1 MKYSLLIKLI
11 IALSFSFNLLAAN
24 INTLKDELNQKS
36 FKVTKLAATI
46 NSIDKSI
53 GQNNR
58 KYLDKRDQLNQIDL
72 ELVKFKQELSASAD
86 DVAKDYELVNKIF
99 RQYLLDRM
107 DHGDDNKILKDK
119 IYIQTLSLQLEE
131 LNHAQLESK
140 KMLDQ
145 VNKLSNDLS
154 IIKQE
159 EQAIYD
165 LIVELETDKKNKSQ
179 DYLNQLESKNSIRE
193 KLEKALA
200 KKRVSKY
207 KKSNFS
213 KKKTY
218 SISKFKNKN
227 LRLPIDGFNSFKGGK
242 KGVTFTFDKV
252 SPVLASSSGHVAYSG
267 ELASY
272 GRIIMIDHGND
283 IRSLVLGDI
292 KINVKKGD
300 FVNKGQVLAYTVS
313 EPGLTKNLYYELRKK
328 NIAQNTLQILKDN
341 KVL

>member
-1 MKYSLLIKLI
+1 MKISLLISLV
-11 IALSFSFNLLAAN
+11 FVFNLYAAN
-24 INTLKDELNQKS
+24 ISRLKDELNSRS

-46 NSIDKSI
+46 NSLDKSI
-53 GQNNR
+53 GKNNR
-58 KYLDKRDQLNQIDL
+58 KYLDKRNELNQL
-72 ELVKFKQELSASAD
+72 ESQLAGLQEELTSSAD
-86 DVAKDYELVNKIF
+86 NVSKDYDLVNKIF
-99 RQYLLDRM
+99 RQYLLDRI
-107 DHGDDNKILKDK
+107 DQEDDNKILKDK
-119 IYIQTLSLQLEE
+119 VYIQTLSLQLEE

-140 KMLDQ
+140 KMLDK
-145 VNKLSNDLS
+145 VNLLSSTLTN
-154 IIKQE
+154 IKKD

-165 LIVELETDKKNKSQ
+165 LIVELENDKKNKSQ
-179 DYLNQLESKNSIRE
+179 EYLNNLESKNTLRE
-193 KLEKALA
+193 RLDKAMA
-200 KKRVSKY
+200 KNRISKKTKKVSKTYRVS
-207 KKSNFS
+207 NF
-213 KKKTY
+213 KKTD
-218 SISKFKNKN
+218 
-227 LRLPIDGFNSFKGGK
+227 LRLPLDGFNSFKGGK

-272 GRIIMIDHGND
+272 GKIIMIDHGSD

-300 FVNKGQVLAYTVS
+300 FVNKGQVLAYTIS

>member
-1 MKYSLLIKLI
+1 MKLSLLISLV
-11 IALSFSFNLLAAN
+11 FVFNLYAAN
-24 INTLKDELNQKS
+24 ISRLKDELNSRS

-46 NSIDKSI
+46 NSLDKSI
-53 GQNNR
+53 GSNNR
-58 KYLDKRDQLNQIDL
+58 KYLDKRNQLNQL
-72 ELVKFKQELSASAD
+72 EAQLAGLQEELTSSAD
-86 DVAKDYELVNKIF
+86 NVSKDYDLVNKIF
-99 RQYLLDRM
+99 RQYLLDRI
-107 DHGDDNKILKDK
+107 DQEDDNKILKDK

-145 VNKLSNDLS
+145 VNTLTKTLSG
-154 IIKQE
+154 IKRE
-159 EQAIYD
+159 EQSIYD
-165 LIVELETDKKNKSQ
+165 LIVELENDKKNKSQ
-179 DYLNQLESKNSIRE
+179 EYLNNLESKNTIRE
-193 KLEKALA
+193 RLEKAMA
-200 KKRVSKY
+200 KSRISKKRKKISKSKSY
-207 KKSNFS
+207 RVSNF
-213 KKKTY
+213 KK
-218 SISKFKNKN
+218 KN
-227 LRLPIDGFNSFKGGK
+227 LRLPLDGFNSFKGGK

-272 GRIIMIDHGND
+272 GKIIMIDHGSD

-300 FVNKGQVLAYTVS
+300 FVNKGQVLAYTIS